1 MKTQGTSHESSR
13 WITAPTESTE
23 TGKLVM
29 VTARTDISQF
39 RNNPRFIYRVE
50 ITLPYQSDASGM
62 PPEEMAE
69 TLGDITDAIEEA
81 FSKDPVAVITGIY
94 TGDGRRDWICYT
106 LSLHIFQK
114 KINRALSSLPLLPLE
129 FHAEEDPEWQEYDN
143 MRAIV
148 TIPDD
153 DDNDDATEDS
163 DI

>member
-1 MKTQGTSHESSR
+1 
-13 WITAPTESTE
+13 
-23 TGKLVM
+23 
-29 VTARTDISQF
+29 
-39 RNNPRFIYRVE
+39 
-50 ITLPYQSDASGM
+50 M

-69 TLGDITDAIEEA
+69 TLGDVTDAIEEA

-114 KINRALSSLPLLPLE
+114 KINQALSSLPLLPLE